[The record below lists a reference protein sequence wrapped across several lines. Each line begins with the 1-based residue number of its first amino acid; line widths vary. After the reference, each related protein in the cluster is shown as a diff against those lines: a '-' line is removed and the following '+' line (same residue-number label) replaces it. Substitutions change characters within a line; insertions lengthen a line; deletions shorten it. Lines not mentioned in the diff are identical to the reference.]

1 MFSCGSSWGIKCA
14 KRSFGF
20 GIAASIKIFIKEIQE
35 ILLQI
40 KKNDSS
46 SDPDSEVLW
55 CFSTADV
62 TFRSH
67 WKCGA
72 GTDKLTCGGINCC
85 SFRLLQTQQL
95 EHAWALP
102 HKGAPQRRPI
112 NLPKASKRRGASRGP
127 PSLEPGAHGQG
138 FLAGSAGS
146 RLALDQIGGGP
157 DKGTGIPSCAL

>member
-1 MFSCGSSWGIKCA
+1 MQKGALGLGLQRRLRYSSKKFKKFCS
-14 KRSFGF
+14 K
-20 GIAASIKIFIKEIQE
+20 
-35 ILLQI
+35 L

-46 SDPDSEVLW
+46 SDSDSEVLW

-127 PSLEPGAHGQG
+127 PSLVPGAHGQG